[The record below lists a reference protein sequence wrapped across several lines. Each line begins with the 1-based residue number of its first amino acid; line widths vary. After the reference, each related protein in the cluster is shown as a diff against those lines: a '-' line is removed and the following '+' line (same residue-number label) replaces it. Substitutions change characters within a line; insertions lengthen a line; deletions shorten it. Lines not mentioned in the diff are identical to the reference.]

1 MSYWHSSMWGNRIIS
16 YRKEQCMLTLQR
28 SKFQAKRDPSVDVLL
43 LYETQGVTKRDQ
55 FVLFCLKNIYPVA
68 RAARM
73 LILGNKKGDFSFK
86 GFFRRSVKI
95 LRLDNLLFK
104 VNVPKYGYQAYC
116 RTKDNF
122 NDFAIMTGHEHDLLE
137 WFAPKNGDIVV
148 DVGAHIGLYSIISSK
163 CVGPKGKVVAIEADP
178 NNFEMLSRNL
188 GLNNLTNVKA
198 LNCIAY
204 CIEAQMALAD
214 YDTILSG
221 KIQKYPSTEK
231 TVDVQVNTLDNLLQ
245 RNGIKQVNWI
255 KIDVEGAEL
264 DVLKGA
270 HNTLSNSKDIS
281 ILIEIHGISHLY
293 KPIMELLRSY
303 NFKIEHEK
311 SFNYQRQNMRGAK
324 NVLLRKSI

>member
-1 MSYWHSSMWGNRIIS
+1 
-16 YRKEQCMLTLQR
+16 MLTLQR
-28 SKFQAKRDPSVDVLL
+28 SKFQAKRDPSVDDLL

-55 FVLFCLKNIYPVA
+55 FVLFCLRNIYPVA
-68 RAARM
+68 RAVRM
-73 LILGNKKGDFSFK
+73 LILGKKKGDFSFK
-86 GFFRRSVKI
+86 GFFRRSVNL

-104 VNVPKYGYQAYC
+104 VKVPKYGYQAYC
-116 RTKDNF
+116 RTKDKF

-163 CVGPKGKVVAIEADP
+163 RVGPKGKVVAIEADP
-178 NNFEMLSRNL
+178 SNFEILSRNL

-204 CIEAQMALAD
+204 SIEAQMALAD

-221 KIQKYPSTEK
+221 KNQKYPSTEK

-270 HNTLSNSKDIS
+270 HNTLSNSKDVS

-293 KPIMELLRSY
+293 KPIMELLCSY
-303 NFKIEHEK
+303 NFKIEYEK
-311 SFNYQRQNMRGAK
+311 SFNYQRQNKRGAK